1 MVERVLVTLDGAIRD
16 PDAPLLYADDIGAL
30 RGDGIFETVLVRD
43 GVACAL
49 ELHLARLRRS
59 AQALE
64 LPAPDLDAWRF
75 AVELAAEEWGSEQ
88 EGMLRMVLTR
98 GRDSDHGSSDGKLAA
113 NAPGGLSAAE
123 PASTGYVLVA
133 PVHERV
139 KTARSEGVSVITL
152 SRGISIDLAQA
163 APWQLL
169 GAKTLSY
176 ATNMAALRF
185 ARRMNADDVIFTSTE
200 HRVLEGPRSTVVVQ
214 RENQLITPPARN
226 GVLPGT
232 TQRALFAQAEKA
244 GWDCRYEPLFTA
256 DLITAD
262 SVWMLSSVTLA
273 ARVKSLDGLRMSAP
287 ENAAEIAALVD
298 RGVALPGS
306 IADW

>member
-59 AQALE
+59 AEALE

-75 AVELAAEEWGSEQ
+75 AVELAAEEWGAER
-88 EGMLRMVLTR
+88 EGMLRMTLTR
-98 GRDSDHGSSDGKLAA
+98 GRESDFSGAGKQSA
-113 NAPGGLSAAE
+113 NQSGELSGAE
-123 PASTGYVLVA
+123 PATTGYVLVQA
-133 PVHERV
+133 VADRV
-139 KTARSEGVSVITL
+139 KVARAEGVSVITL
-152 SRGISIDLAQA
+152 SRGISVDLAQA

-185 ARRMNADDVIFTSTE
+185 AQRMGADDAIFTSTE
-200 HRVLEGPRSTVVVQ
+200 HRVLEGPRSTVVIA
-214 RENQLITPPARN
+214 RGNELITPPARN

-232 TQRALFAQAEKA
+232 TQRAFYTQAEKA
-244 GWDCRYEPLFTA
+244 GWDCKYEPLFTA

-287 ENAAEIAALVD
+287 DNAADIAALVD
-298 RGVALPGS
+298 RGIALPGS
-306 IADW
+306 LADW

>member
-59 AQALE
+59 AQALD
-64 LPAPDLDAWRF
+64 LPAPDVDAWRF
-75 AVELAAEEWGSEQ
+75 AVELAAEEWGRER
-88 EGMLRMVLTR
+88 EGMLRMTLTR
-98 GRDSDHGSSDGKLAA
+98 GRESEQGSGKQSA
-113 NAPGGLSAAE
+113 NKAGGMSAAE
-123 PASTGYVLVA
+123 PPTTGYVLVQA
-133 PVHERV
+133 VADRV
-139 KTARSEGVSVITL
+139 KTARAEGVSVITL
-152 SRGISIDLAQA
+152 SRGISVDLAQA

-185 ARRMNADDVIFTSTE
+185 AQRMGADDAIFTSTE
-200 HRVLEGPRSTVVVQ
+200 HRVLEGPRSTVVVA
-214 RENQLITPPARN
+214 RDNQLITPPARI

-232 TQRALFAQAEKA
+232 TQRALFTQAEKA

-262 SVWMLSSVTLA
+262 SVWMLSSITLA

-287 ENAAEIAALVD
+287 DNAAEIAALVD
-298 RGVALPGS
+298 RGIALPGS

>member
-59 AQALE
+59 AQALD
-64 LPAPDLDAWRF
+64 LPAPDVDAWRF
-75 AVELAAEEWGSEQ
+75 AVELAAEEWGRER
-88 EGMLRMVLTR
+88 EGMLRMTLTR
-98 GRDSDHGSSDGKLAA
+98 GRESDQGSGKQSA
-113 NAPGGLSAAE
+113 NKAGGMSAAE
-123 PASTGYVLVA
+123 PPTTGYVLVQA
-133 PVHERV
+133 VADRV
-139 KTARSEGVSVITL
+139 KTARAEGVSVITL
-152 SRGISIDLAQA
+152 SRGISVDLAQA

-185 ARRMNADDVIFTSTE
+185 AQRMGADDAIFTSTE
-200 HRVLEGPRSTVVVQ
+200 HRVLEGPRSTVVVA
-214 RENQLITPPARN
+214 RDNQLITPPARI

-232 TQRALFAQAEKA
+232 TQRALFTQAEKA

-262 SVWMLSSVTLA
+262 SVWMLSSITLA

-287 ENAAEIAALVD
+287 DNAAEIAALVD
-298 RGVALPGS
+298 RGIALPGS

>member
-1 MVERVLVTLDGAIRD
+1 MVERVLVTIDGAIRD

-30 RGDGIFETVLVRD
+30 RGDGIFETVLVR
-43 GVACAL
+43 GGTPCAL

-59 AQALE
+59 AEALE
-64 LPAPDLDAWRF
+64 LPAPDLEAWRF
-75 AVELAAEEWGSEQ
+75 AVELAAEEWGAER
-88 EGMLRMVLTR
+88 EGLLRMVLTR
-98 GRDSDHGSSDGKLAA
+98 GRDSDHAKADSKSSA
-113 NAPGGLSAAE
+113 NAGGGLSGSE
-123 PASTGYVLVA
+123 PATTGYVLVV
-133 PVHERV
+133 PVHARV
-139 KTARSEGVSVITL
+139 ETARAEGVSVITL

-185 ARRMNADDVIFTSTE
+185 AQRMNADDVIFTSTE
-200 HRVLEGPRSTVVVQ
+200 NRVLEGPRSTVVVA
-214 RENQLITPPARN
+214 RGNQLVTPPARN

-232 TQRALFAQAEKA
+232 TQRALYVQAEKA

-273 ARVKSLDGLRMSAP
+273 ARVKSLDGLRLSAP
-287 ENAAEIAALVD
+287 ENAPEIAALVD
-298 RGVALPGS
+298 RGIALPGS
-306 IADW
+306 AADW